1 MARTLQQAHLT
12 NEKPI
17 YLDHAAT
24 TPLRKEALEAMMP
37 FFSDVFGNPNSPY
50 AFAQEAR
57 NAVDEA
63 REKVAAVLGSRTRE
77 VVFTSGGTESDNSAI
92 KGVATALKPGGK
104 HVITT
109 AIEHHAIIHSCEE
122 LVEAG
127 YEVTYLPVGSSG
139 VVDPGAV
146 EEAIREDTILVSVMY
161 ANNEIGTVQDIA
173 DIARRTHGKAQAMG
187 RDIVV
192 HTDAVQAAGWLSLD
206 VNELDVDMMSLSAHK
221 FHGPK
226 GVGILYVRRGTP
238 FNPLI
243 VGGGQERQ
251 RRSGTENVPGIVGTA
266 VALDLRETEREVS
279 FDKVI
284 KLRDMLIEGTL
295 ERIPGV
301 RLNGDRNRRL
311 PNNANFSFDGVE
323 GEAVLLGLDFAGIC
337 ASTQSACSSA
347 SIEPSH
353 VLVAL
358 GLDADLA
365 VGSLRI
371 TLGSDN
377 TEEEIRMTLDVLPD
391 VISRLRDMPSLA
403 SVT

>member
-1 MARTLQQAHLT
+1 MT

-37 FFSDVFGNPNSPY
+37 FFADLFGNPNSPY
-50 AFAQEAR
+50 SFAQEAR

-63 REKVAAVLGSRTRE
+63 REKVAGVLGCRTRE
-77 VVFTSGGTESDNSAI
+77 VVFTSGGTESDNAAI
-92 KGVATALKPGGK
+92 KGVASALKPSGR
-104 HVITT
+104 HVITS

-127 YEVTYLPVGSSG
+127 YEVTYLPVGRDG
-139 VVDPGAV
+139 IVDPQAV
-146 EEAIREDTILVSVMY
+146 EDAIREDTTLVSVMY

-173 DIARRTHGKAQAMG
+173 EIARRTHRKAEAMG
-187 RDIVV
+187 RNIVV

-221 FHGPK
+221 FYGPK
-226 GVGILYVRRGTP
+226 GVGVLYVRRGTP

-251 RRSGTENVPGIVGTA
+251 RRSGTENVPGIVGAA
-266 VALDLRETEREVS
+266 VALDLADSERIETGEA
-279 FDKVI
+279 VI
-284 KLRDMLIEGTL
+284 PLRDIFIEGIL
-295 ERIPGV
+295 ERIPGA
-301 RLNGDRNRRL
+301 RLNGDRYRRL
-311 PNNANFSFDGVE
+311 PNNVNFSFDGVE
-323 GEAVLLGLDFAGIC
+323 GEAVLLGLDFAGIY

-365 VGSLRI
+365 VGSLRL
-371 TLGSDN
+371 TLGRES
-377 TEEEIRMTLDVLPD
+377 TEEEVQTTLDVLPG
-391 VISRLRDMPSLA
+391 VISRLREMPSLA
-403 SVT
+403 SS

>member
-1 MARTLQQAHLT
+1 MT
-12 NEKPI
+12 NEKTI

-37 FFSDVFGNPNSPY
+37 FFADLFGNPNSPY
-50 AFAQEAR
+50 SFAQEAR

-63 REKVAAVLGSRTRE
+63 REKVAGVLGCRTRE
-77 VVFTSGGTESDNSAI
+77 VVFTSGGTESDNAAI
-92 KGVATALKPGGK
+92 KGVASALKPSGR
-104 HVITT
+104 HVITS

-127 YEVTYLPVGSSG
+127 YEVTYLPVGRDG
-139 VVDPGAV
+139 IVDPQAV
-146 EEAIREDTILVSVMY
+146 EDAIREDTTLVSVMY

-173 DIARRTHGKAQAMG
+173 EIARRTHRKAEAMG
-187 RDIVV
+187 RNIVV

-221 FHGPK
+221 FYGPK
-226 GVGILYVRRGTP
+226 GVGVLYVRRGTP

-251 RRSGTENVPGIVGTA
+251 RRSGTENVPGIVGAA
-266 VALDLRETEREVS
+266 VALDLADSERIETGEA
-279 FDKVI
+279 VI
-284 KLRDMLIEGTL
+284 PLRDIFIEGIL
-295 ERIPGV
+295 ERIPGA
-301 RLNGDRNRRL
+301 RLNGDRYRRL
-311 PNNANFSFDGVE
+311 PNNVNFSFDGVE
-323 GEAVLLGLDFAGIC
+323 GEAVLLGLDFAGIY

-365 VGSLRI
+365 VGSLRL
-371 TLGSDN
+371 TLGRES
-377 TEEEIRMTLDVLPD
+377 TEEEVQTTLDVLPG
-391 VISRLRDMPSLA
+391 VISRLREMPSLA
-403 SVT
+403 SS

>member
-1 MARTLQQAHLT
+1 MD
-12 NEKPI
+12 
-17 YLDHAAT
+17 YAAT
-24 TPLRKEALEAMMP
+24 TPLRKEALEVMTP
-37 FFSDVFGNPNSPY
+37 YFSELFGNPNSPY

-63 REKVAAVLGSRTRE
+63 REKVAGVLGSRTRE

-92 KGVATALKPGGK
+92 KGVASALRPSGK
-104 HVITT
+104 HVITS
-109 AIEHHAIIHSCEE
+109 AIEHHAVIHSCEE

-127 YEVTYLPVGSSG
+127 YEVTYLPVGEKG
-139 VVDPGAV
+139 IIDPGAV
-146 EEAIREDTILVSVMY
+146 EEVIRQDTILVSVMY
-161 ANNEIGTVQDIA
+161 ANNEIGTVQDIGE
-173 DIARRTHGKAQAMG
+173 IARRTHRKAEAMG
-187 RDIVV
+187 RNIVV
-192 HTDAVQAAGWLSLD
+192 HTDAVQAAGWLSLN

-251 RRSGTENVPGIVGTA
+251 RRSGTENVPGIVGA
-266 VALDLRETEREVS
+266 GVALELAEYERGKSYETVRT
-279 FDKVI
+279 
-284 KLRDMLIEGTL
+284 LRDMLIEGVL
-295 ERIPGV
+295 ERIPGA

-311 PNNANFSFDGVE
+311 PNNANFSFDGGE

-365 VGSLRI
+365 VGSLRL
-371 TLGSDN
+371 TLGGDS
-377 TEEEIRMTLDVLPD
+377 TEDEIRTTLDVLPD
-391 VISRLRDMPSLA
+391 VISRLREMPTLA
-403 SVT
+403 STP

>member
-1 MARTLQQAHLT
+1 MPVPVT
-12 NEKPI
+12 NEQPI

-24 TPLRKEALEAMMP
+24 TPLRHEALEAMLP
-37 FFSDVFGNPNSPY
+37 FFSEVFGNPNSPY

-63 REKVAAVLGSRTRE
+63 RERVAGVLGSRTRE
-77 VVFTSGGTESDNSAI
+77 VVFTSGGTESDNAAI
-92 KGVATALKPGGK
+92 KGVASALKPGGR
-104 HVITT
+104 HIITT
-109 AIEHHAIIHSCEE
+109 AIEHHAVIHSCEE
-122 LVEAG
+122 LIEAG
-127 YEVTYLPVGSSG
+127 YEVTYLPVGSRG

-146 EEAIREDTILVSVMY
+146 EEAIREDTTLVSVMY

-173 DIARRTHGKAQAMG
+173 EIARRTHGKARAMG

-206 VNELDVDMMSLSAHK
+206 VNELGVDMMSLSAHK

-226 GVGILYVRRGTP
+226 GVGILYIRRGTP

-251 RRSGTENVPGIVGTA
+251 RRSGTENVPGIVGAA
-266 VALDLRETEREVS
+266 VALELAESQREESCEA
-279 FDKVI
+279 I
-284 KLRDMLIEGTL
+284 IPLRDMLIEGAL
-295 ERIPGV
+295 ERVPGA
-301 RLNGDRNRRL
+301 RLNGDRNQRL

-365 VGSLRI
+365 VGSLRL
-371 TLGSDN
+371 TLGSD
-377 TEEEIRMTLDVLPD
+377 TMEEEIRTTLDVLPG
-391 VISRLRDMPSLA
+391 VISRLRGMPSL
-403 SVT
+403 SSTT

>member
-1 MARTLQQAHLT
+1 MT
-12 NEKPI
+12 NEKTI

-37 FFSDVFGNPNSPY
+37 FFADLFGNPNSPY
-50 AFAQEAR
+50 SFAQEAR

-63 REKVAAVLGSRTRE
+63 REKVAGVLGCRTRE
-77 VVFTSGGTESDNSAI
+77 VVFTSGGTESDNAAI
-92 KGVATALKPGGK
+92 KGVASALKPSGR
-104 HVITT
+104 HVITS

-127 YEVTYLPVGSSG
+127 YEVTYLPVGRDG
-139 VVDPGAV
+139 IVDPQAV
-146 EEAIREDTILVSVMY
+146 EDAIREDTTLVSVMY

-173 DIARRTHGKAQAMG
+173 EIARRTHRKAEAMG
-187 RDIVV
+187 RNIVV

-221 FHGPK
+221 FYGPK
-226 GVGILYVRRGTP
+226 GVGVLYVRRGTP

-251 RRSGTENVPGIVGTA
+251 RRSGTENVPGIVGAA
-266 VALDLRETEREVS
+266 VALDLAESERIETGEA
-279 FDKVI
+279 VI
-284 KLRDMLIEGTL
+284 PLRDIFIEGIL
-295 ERIPGV
+295 ERIPGA
-301 RLNGDRNRRL
+301 RLNGDRYRRL
-311 PNNANFSFDGVE
+311 PNNVNFSFDGVE
-323 GEAVLLGLDFAGIC
+323 GEAVLLGLDFAGIY

-365 VGSLRI
+365 VGSLRL
-371 TLGSDN
+371 TLGRES
-377 TEEEIRMTLDVLPD
+377 TEEEVQTTLDVLPG
-391 VISRLRDMPSLA
+391 VISRLREMPSLA
-403 SVT
+403 SS

>member
-1 MARTLQQAHLT
+1 MT
-12 NEKPI
+12 NEKTI

-37 FFSDVFGNPNSPY
+37 FFADLFGNPNSPY
-50 AFAQEAR
+50 SFAQEAR

-63 REKVAAVLGSRTRE
+63 REKVAGVLGCRTRE
-77 VVFTSGGTESDNSAI
+77 VVFTSGGTESDNAAI
-92 KGVATALKPGGK
+92 KGVASALKPSGR
-104 HVITT
+104 HVITS

-127 YEVTYLPVGSSG
+127 YEVTYLPVGRDG
-139 VVDPGAV
+139 IVDPQIV
-146 EEAIREDTILVSVMY
+146 EDAIREDTTLVSVMY

-173 DIARRTHGKAQAMG
+173 EIARRTHRKAEAMG
-187 RDIVV
+187 RNIVV

-221 FHGPK
+221 FYGPK
-226 GVGILYVRRGTP
+226 GVGVLYVRRGTP

-251 RRSGTENVPGIVGTA
+251 RRSGTENVPGIVGAA
-266 VALDLRETEREVS
+266 VALDLADSERIEVGEA
-279 FDKVI
+279 VI
-284 KLRDMLIEGTL
+284 PLRDIFIEGRL
-295 ERIPGV
+295 ERIPGA
-301 RLNGDRNRRL
+301 RLNGDRYRRL
-311 PNNANFSFDGVE
+311 PNNVNFSFDGVE
-323 GEAVLLGLDFAGIC
+323 GEAVLLGLDFAGIY

-365 VGSLRI
+365 VGSLRL
-371 TLGSDN
+371 TLGRES
-377 TEEEIRMTLDVLPD
+377 TEEEVQTTLDVLPG
-391 VISRLRDMPSLA
+391 VISRLREMPSLA
-403 SVT
+403 SS

>member
-1 MARTLQQAHLT
+1 MT
-12 NEKPI
+12 NEKTI

-24 TPLRKEALEAMMP
+24 TPLRKEAFEAMMP
-37 FFSDVFGNPNSPY
+37 FFADLFGNPNSPY
-50 AFAQEAR
+50 SFAQEAR

-63 REKVAAVLGSRTRE
+63 REKVAGVLGCRTRE
-77 VVFTSGGTESDNSAI
+77 VVFTSGGTESDNAAI
-92 KGVATALKPGGK
+92 KGVASALKPSGR
-104 HVITT
+104 HVITS

-127 YEVTYLPVGSSG
+127 YEVTYLPVGRDG
-139 VVDPGAV
+139 IVDPQIV
-146 EEAIREDTILVSVMY
+146 EDAIREDTTLVSVMY

-173 DIARRTHGKAQAMG
+173 EIARRTHRKAEAMG
-187 RDIVV
+187 RNIVV

-221 FHGPK
+221 FYGPK
-226 GVGILYVRRGTP
+226 GVGVLYVRRGTP

-251 RRSGTENVPGIVGTA
+251 RRSGTENVPGIVGAA
-266 VALDLRETEREVS
+266 VALDLAESERIETGEA
-279 FDKVI
+279 VI
-284 KLRDMLIEGTL
+284 PLRDIFIEGIL
-295 ERIPGV
+295 ERIPGA
-301 RLNGDRNRRL
+301 RLNGDRYRRL
-311 PNNANFSFDGVE
+311 PNNVNFSFDGVE
-323 GEAVLLGLDFAGIC
+323 GEAVLLGLDFAGIY

-365 VGSLRI
+365 VGSLRL
-371 TLGSDN
+371 TLGRES
-377 TEEEIRMTLDVLPD
+377 TEEEVQTTLDVLPG
-391 VISRLRDMPSLA
+391 VISRLREMPSLA
-403 SVT
+403 SS

>member
-1 MARTLQQAHLT
+1 MI
-12 NEKPI
+12 NEKLI

-24 TPLRKEALEAMMP
+24 TSLREEALAAMMP
-37 FFSDVFGNPNSPY
+37 FFSDVFGNPNSPS

-57 NAVDEA
+57 NAVDES
-63 REKVAAVLGSRTRE
+63 REKVAAVLGSRPRE

-92 KGVATALKPGGK
+92 KGVASALKPSGK
-104 HVITT
+104 HVITVAT
-109 AIEHHAIIHSCEE
+109 EHHAVIHSCEE
-122 LVEAG
+122 LVESG
-127 YEVTYLPVGSSG
+127 YEVTYLPVDENGLVTPD
-139 VVDPGAV
+139 VV
-146 EEAIREDTILVSVMY
+146 ENAIREDTILVSVMY

-173 DIARRTHGKAQAMG
+173 EIALRTHRKAEAMG
-187 RDIVV
+187 RNIVV
-192 HTDAVQAAGWLSLD
+192 HTDAVQAAGWLNLD
-206 VNELDVDMMSLSAHK
+206 VNELGVDMMSLSAHK

-226 GVGILYVRRGTP
+226 GVGVLYVRRGTP

-266 VALDLRETEREVS
+266 VALELAESERAKRYAEVLP
-279 FDKVI
+279 
-284 KLRDMLIEGTL
+284 LRDMLIEGTL

-301 RLNGDRNRRL
+301 KLNGARSKRL
-311 PNNANFSFDGVE
+311 PNNVNFSFDGVE

-358 GLDADLA
+358 GMDADLA
-365 VGSLRI
+365 VGSLRL
-371 TLGSDN
+371 TLGKEN
-377 TEEEIRMTLDVLPD
+377 TVDDIRATLDVLPG
-391 VISRLRDMPSLA
+391 VISRLREMPTMAATS
-403 SVT
+403 

>member
-1 MARTLQQAHLT
+1 M
-12 NEKPI
+12 I

-37 FFSDVFGNPNSPY
+37 YFSDLFGNPNSPY
-50 AFAQEAR
+50 SFAQEAR

-63 REKVAAVLGSRTRE
+63 REKVAGVLGCRPRE
-77 VVFTSGGTESDNSAI
+77 VVFTSGGTESDNGAI
-92 KGVATALKPGGK
+92 NGVATALKPSGR
-104 HVITT
+104 HVITS
-109 AIEHHAIIHSCEE
+109 AMEHHAVIHSCEK

-127 YEVTYLPVGSSG
+127 YEVTYLPIGRAG
-139 VVDPGAV
+139 VVDPQAV
-146 EEAIREDTILVSVMY
+146 EDAIREDTTLVSVMY

-173 DIARRTHGKAQAMG
+173 EIARRTHRKAEAMG
-187 RDIVV
+187 RNIVV

-221 FHGPK
+221 FYGPK
-226 GVGILYVRRGTP
+226 GVGVLYVRRGTP

-266 VALDLRETEREVS
+266 VALEMADRERVTAGEAVLP
-279 FDKVI
+279 
-284 KLRDMLIEGTL
+284 LRDMLIEGIL
-295 ERIPGV
+295 ERIPDA
-301 RLNGDRNRRL
+301 RLNGDRYRRL
-311 PNNANFSFDGVE
+311 PNNVNFSFDGVE
-323 GEAVLLGLDFAGIC
+323 GEAILIGLDFAGIY

-358 GLDADLA
+358 GMDADLA
-365 VGSLRI
+365 VGSLRL
-371 TLGSDN
+371 TLGSES
-377 TEEEIRMTLDVLPD
+377 TEEDVRSTLDVLPG
-391 VISRLRDMPSLA
+391 VISRLRAMPSLA
-403 SVT
+403 SS

>member
-1 MARTLQQAHLT
+1 MT

-37 FFSDVFGNPNSPY
+37 FFADLFGNPNSPY
-50 AFAQEAR
+50 SFAQEAR

-63 REKVAAVLGSRTRE
+63 REKVAGVLGCRTRE
-77 VVFTSGGTESDNSAI
+77 VVFTSGGTESDNAAI
-92 KGVATALKPGGK
+92 KGVASALKPSGR
-104 HVITT
+104 HVITS

-127 YEVTYLPVGSSG
+127 YEVTYLPVGRDG
-139 VVDPGAV
+139 IVDPQIV
-146 EEAIREDTILVSVMY
+146 EDAIREDTTLVSVMY
-161 ANNEIGTVQDIA
+161 ANNEIRTVQDIA
-173 DIARRTHGKAQAMG
+173 EIARRTHRKAEAMG
-187 RDIVV
+187 RNIVV

-221 FHGPK
+221 FYGPK
-226 GVGILYVRRGTP
+226 GVGVLYVRRGTP

-251 RRSGTENVPGIVGTA
+251 RRSGTENVPGIVGAA
-266 VALDLRETEREVS
+266 VALDLAESERIETGEA
-279 FDKVI
+279 VI
-284 KLRDMLIEGTL
+284 PLRDIFIEGIL
-295 ERIPGV
+295 ERIPGA
-301 RLNGDRNRRL
+301 RLNGDRYRRL
-311 PNNANFSFDGVE
+311 PNNVNFSFDGVE
-323 GEAVLLGLDFAGIC
+323 GEAVLLGLDFAGIY

-365 VGSLRI
+365 VGSLRL
-371 TLGSDN
+371 TLGRES
-377 TEEEIRMTLDVLPD
+377 TEEEVQTTLDVLPG
-391 VISRLRDMPSLA
+391 VISRLREMPSLA
-403 SVT
+403 SS

>member
-1 MARTLQQAHLT
+1 VLVT

-77 VVFTSGGTESDNSAI
+77 VVFTSGGTESDNTAI
-92 KGVATALKPGGK
+92 KGVASALKPSGK
-104 HVITT
+104 HIITT

-127 YEVTYLPVGSSG
+127 YEVTYLPVGSNG

-146 EEAIREDTILVSVMY
+146 EKAIREDTILVSVMY

-173 DIARRTHGKAQAMG
+173 EIARRTHSKARAMG
-187 RDIVV
+187 RNIVV
-192 HTDAVQAAGWLSLD
+192 HTDAVQAAGWLTLD

-226 GVGILYVRRGTP
+226 GVGVLYVRRGTP
-238 FNPLI
+238 YNPLI

-251 RRSGTENVPGIVGTA
+251 RRSGTENVPGIVGA
-266 VALDLRETEREVS
+266 SVALELAESEREAVYAT
-279 FDKVI
+279 VLP
-284 KLRDMLIEGTL
+284 LRDLLIEGTL
-295 ERIPGV
+295 ERVPGV
-301 RLNGDRNRRL
+301 RLNGDRSRRL

-365 VGSLRI
+365 VGSLRL
-371 TLGSDN
+371 TLGCDS
-377 TEEEIRMTLDVLPD
+377 TEEEIQTTLDVLPGI
-391 VISRLRDMPSLA
+391 ISRLREMPSLA
-403 SVT
+403 STL

>member
-1 MARTLQQAHLT
+1 MT
-12 NEKPI
+12 NEKTI

-37 FFSDVFGNPNSPY
+37 FFADLFGNPNSPY
-50 AFAQEAR
+50 SFAQEAR

-63 REKVAAVLGSRTRE
+63 REKVAGVLGCRTRE
-77 VVFTSGGTESDNSAI
+77 VVFTSGGTESDNAAI
-92 KGVATALKPGGK
+92 KGVASALKPSGR
-104 HVITT
+104 HVITS

-127 YEVTYLPVGSSG
+127 YEVTYLPVGRDG
-139 VVDPGAV
+139 IVDPQIV
-146 EEAIREDTILVSVMY
+146 EDAIREDTTLVSVMY

-173 DIARRTHGKAQAMG
+173 EIARRTHRKAEAMG
-187 RDIVV
+187 RNIVV

-221 FHGPK
+221 FYGPK
-226 GVGILYVRRGTP
+226 GVGVLYVRRGTP

-251 RRSGTENVPGIVGTA
+251 RRSGTENVPGIVGAA
-266 VALDLRETEREVS
+266 VALDLAESERIETGEA
-279 FDKVI
+279 VI
-284 KLRDMLIEGTL
+284 PLRDIFIEGIL
-295 ERIPGV
+295 ERIPGA
-301 RLNGDRNRRL
+301 RLNGDRYRRL
-311 PNNANFSFDGVE
+311 PNNVNFSFDGVE
-323 GEAVLLGLDFAGIC
+323 GEAVLLGLDFAGIY

-365 VGSLRI
+365 VGSLRL
-371 TLGSDN
+371 TLGRES
-377 TEEEIRMTLDVLPD
+377 TEEEVQTTLDVLPG
-391 VISRLRDMPSLA
+391 VISRLREMPSLA
-403 SVT
+403 SS

>member
-1 MARTLQQAHLT
+1 MT

-37 FFSDVFGNPNSPY
+37 FFADLFGNPNSPY
-50 AFAQEAR
+50 SFAQEAR

-63 REKVAAVLGSRTRE
+63 REKVAGVLGCRTRE
-77 VVFTSGGTESDNSAI
+77 VVFTSGGTESDNAAI
-92 KGVATALKPGGK
+92 KGVASALKPSGR
-104 HVITT
+104 HVITS

-127 YEVTYLPVGSSG
+127 YEVTYLPVGRDG
-139 VVDPGAV
+139 IVDPQIV
-146 EEAIREDTILVSVMY
+146 EDAIREDTTLVSVMY

-173 DIARRTHGKAQAMG
+173 EIARRTHRKAEAMG
-187 RDIVV
+187 RNIVV

-221 FHGPK
+221 FYGPK
-226 GVGILYVRRGTP
+226 GVGVLYVRRGTP

-251 RRSGTENVPGIVGTA
+251 RRSGTENVPGIVGAA
-266 VALDLRETEREVS
+266 VALDLAESERIETGEA
-279 FDKVI
+279 VI
-284 KLRDMLIEGTL
+284 PLRDIFIEGIL
-295 ERIPGV
+295 ERIPGA
-301 RLNGDRNRRL
+301 RLNGDRYRRL
-311 PNNANFSFDGVE
+311 PNNVNFSFDGVE
-323 GEAVLLGLDFAGIC
+323 GEAVLLGLDFAGIY

-365 VGSLRI
+365 VGSLRL
-371 TLGSDN
+371 TLGRES
-377 TEEEIRMTLDVLPD
+377 TEEEVQTTLDVLPG
-391 VISRLRDMPSLA
+391 VISRLREMPSLA
-403 SVT
+403 SS

>member
-1 MARTLQQAHLT
+1 MT

-24 TPLRKEALEAMMP
+24 TPLRKEAFEAMTP
-37 FFSDVFGNPNSPY
+37 YFSDLFGNPNSPY
-50 AFAQEAR
+50 SFAQEAR

-63 REKVAAVLGSRTRE
+63 REKVAGVLGCRARE
-77 VVFTSGGTESDNSAI
+77 VVFTSGGTESDNAAI
-92 KGVATALKPGGK
+92 KGVASALKPSGR
-104 HVITT
+104 HVITS
-109 AIEHHAIIHSCEE
+109 AFEHHAVIHSCEE

-127 YEVTYLPVGSSG
+127 YEVTYLPVGREG
-139 VVDPGAV
+139 VVDPASV
-146 EEAIREDTILVSVMY
+146 ENAIREDTTLVSVMY
-161 ANNEIGTVQDIA
+161 ANNEIGTIQDIA
-173 DIARRTHGKAQAMG
+173 EIARRTHRKARAMG
-187 RDIVV
+187 RTIVV
-192 HTDAVQAAGWLSLD
+192 HTDAVQAAGWLSLN

-221 FHGPK
+221 FYGPK
-226 GVGILYVRRGTP
+226 GVGLMYVRRGTP

-251 RRSGTENVPGIVGTA
+251 RRSGTENVPGIVGA
-266 VALDLRETEREVS
+266 AIALELADGEREAAGNAVRG
-279 FDKVI
+279 
-284 KLRDMLIEGTL
+284 LRDMLIEGVL
-295 ERIPGV
+295 ERITGA
-301 RLNGDRNRRL
+301 RLNGDRYRRL

-365 VGSLRI
+365 VGSLRL
-371 TLGSDN
+371 TLGAES
-377 TEEEIRMTLDVLPD
+377 TEEEVRITLDALPGI
-391 VISRLRDMPSLA
+391 ISRLRAMPSLA
-403 SVT
+403 ST

>member
-1 MARTLQQAHLT
+1 MT

-37 FFSDVFGNPNSPY
+37 FFADLFGNPNSPY
-50 AFAQEAR
+50 SFAQEAR

-63 REKVAAVLGSRTRE
+63 REKVAGVLGCRTRE
-77 VVFTSGGTESDNSAI
+77 VVFTSGGTESDNAAI
-92 KGVATALKPGGK
+92 KGVASALKPSGR
-104 HVITT
+104 HVITS

-127 YEVTYLPVGSSG
+127 YEVTYLPVGRDG
-139 VVDPGAV
+139 IVDPQIV
-146 EEAIREDTILVSVMY
+146 EDAIREDTTLVSVMY

-173 DIARRTHGKAQAMG
+173 EIARRTHRKAEAMG
-187 RDIVV
+187 RNIVV

-221 FHGPK
+221 FYGPK
-226 GVGILYVRRGTP
+226 GVGVLYVRRGTP

-251 RRSGTENVPGIVGTA
+251 RRSGTENVPGIVGAA
-266 VALDLRETEREVS
+266 VALDLADSERIEVGEA
-279 FDKVI
+279 VI
-284 KLRDMLIEGTL
+284 PLRDIFIEGIL
-295 ERIPGV
+295 ERIPGA
-301 RLNGDRNRRL
+301 RLNGDRYRRL
-311 PNNANFSFDGVE
+311 PNNVNFSFDGVE
-323 GEAVLLGLDFAGIC
+323 GEAVLLGLDFAGIY

-365 VGSLRI
+365 VGSLRL
-371 TLGSDN
+371 TLGRES
-377 TEEEIRMTLDVLPD
+377 TEEEVQTTLDVLPG
-391 VISRLRDMPSLA
+391 VISRLREMPSLA
-403 SVT
+403 SS

>member
-1 MARTLQQAHLT
+1 M
-12 NEKPI
+12 NEKLI

-24 TPLRKEALEAMMP
+24 TSLREEALAAMMP

-57 NAVDEA
+57 NAVDES
-63 REKVAAVLGSRTRE
+63 REKVAAVLGSRPRE

-92 KGVATALKPGGK
+92 KGVASALKPSGK
-104 HVITT
+104 HVITVAT
-109 AIEHHAIIHSCEE
+109 EHHAVIHSCEE
-122 LVEAG
+122 LVESG
-127 YEVTYLPVGSSG
+127 YEVTYLPVDENGLVTPD
-139 VVDPGAV
+139 VV
-146 EEAIREDTILVSVMY
+146 ENAIREDTILVSVMY

-173 DIARRTHGKAQAMG
+173 EIALRTHRKAEAMG
-187 RDIVV
+187 RNIVV
-192 HTDAVQAAGWLSLD
+192 HTDAVQAAGWLNLD
-206 VNELDVDMMSLSAHK
+206 VNELGVDMMSLSAHK
-221 FHGPK
+221 FYGPK

-266 VALDLRETEREVS
+266 VALELAESEREKRYAEVLP
-279 FDKVI
+279 
-284 KLRDMLIEGTL
+284 LRDMLIEGTL

-301 RLNGDRNRRL
+301 RLNGDRSKRL
-311 PNNANFSFDGVE
+311 PNNVNFSFDGVE

-358 GLDADLA
+358 GMDADLA
-365 VGSLRI
+365 VGSLRL
-371 TLGSDN
+371 TLGKEN
-377 TEEEIRMTLDVLPD
+377 TEDDIRATLDVLPG
-391 VISRLRDMPSLA
+391 VISRLREMPTMA
-403 SVT
+403 STS

>member
-1 MARTLQQAHLT
+1 VT
-12 NEKPI
+12 NEKLI

-24 TPLRKEALEAMMP
+24 TPLREEALTAMMP

-63 REKVAAVLGSRTRE
+63 REKIAAVLGSRTRE

-92 KGVATALKPGGK
+92 KGVASALRPSGK
-104 HVITT
+104 HVITS
-109 AIEHHAIIHSCEE
+109 AIEHHAVIHSCEE

-127 YEVTYLPVGSSG
+127 YEVTYLPVGSNG
-139 VVDPGAV
+139 VVDPAAV
-146 EEAIREDTILVSVMY
+146 EAAIREDTILVSVMY

-173 DIARRTHGKAQAMG
+173 EIARRTHRKAEAMG
-187 RDIVV
+187 RNIVV
-192 HTDAVQAAGWLSLD
+192 HTDAVQAAGWLTLD
-206 VNELDVDMMSLSAHK
+206 VNELGVDMMSLSAHK

-226 GVGILYVRRGTP
+226 GVGVLYVRRGTP

-251 RRSGTENVPGIVGTA
+251 RRSGTENVPGIVGAA
-266 VALDLRETEREVS
+266 VALELAEQERDETYTSVLPLRE
-279 FDKVI
+279 
-284 KLRDMLIEGTL
+284 MLIEGTL
-295 ERIPGV
+295 ERIPGA
-301 RLNGDRNRRL
+301 RLNGDRTRRL
-311 PNNANFSFDGVE
+311 PNNVNFSFDGVE

-365 VGSLRI
+365 VGSLRL
-371 TLGSDN
+371 TLGRDN
-377 TEEEIRMTLDVLPD
+377 TEAEVRETLDVLPG
-391 VISRLRDMPSLA
+391 VISRLREMPTMA
-403 SVT
+403 SSS

>member
-1 MARTLQQAHLT
+1 MT
-12 NEKPI
+12 NEKLI

-24 TPLRKEALEAMMP
+24 TPLREEALTAMMP

-63 REKVAAVLGSRTRE
+63 REKIAAVLGSRTRE

-92 KGVATALKPGGK
+92 KGVASALRPSGK
-104 HVITT
+104 HVITS
-109 AIEHHAIIHSCEE
+109 AIEHHAVIHSCEE

-127 YEVTYLPVGSSG
+127 YEVTYLPVGSNG
-139 VVDPGAV
+139 VVDPAAV
-146 EEAIREDTILVSVMY
+146 EAAIREDTILVSVMY

-173 DIARRTHGKAQAMG
+173 EIARRTHRKAEAMG
-187 RDIVV
+187 RNIVV
-192 HTDAVQAAGWLSLD
+192 HTDAVQAAGWLTLD
-206 VNELDVDMMSLSAHK
+206 VNELGVDMMSLSAHK

-226 GVGILYVRRGTP
+226 GVGVLYVRRGTP

-251 RRSGTENVPGIVGTA
+251 RRSGTENVPGIVGAA
-266 VALDLRETEREVS
+266 VALELAEQERDETYTSVLPLRE
-279 FDKVI
+279 
-284 KLRDMLIEGTL
+284 MLIEGTL
-295 ERIPGV
+295 ERIPGA
-301 RLNGDRNRRL
+301 RLNGDRTRRL
-311 PNNANFSFDGVE
+311 PNNVNFSFDGVE

-365 VGSLRI
+365 VGSLRL
-371 TLGSDN
+371 TLGRDN
-377 TEEEIRMTLDVLPD
+377 TEAEVRETLDVLPG
-391 VISRLRDMPSLA
+391 VISRLREMPTMA
-403 SVT
+403 SSS

>member
-1 MARTLQQAHLT
+1 MT

-24 TPLRKEALEAMMP
+24 TPLRKEAFEAMMP
-37 FFSDVFGNPNSPY
+37 FFADLFGNPNSPY
-50 AFAQEAR
+50 SFAQEAR

-63 REKVAAVLGSRTRE
+63 REKVAGVLGCRTRE
-77 VVFTSGGTESDNSAI
+77 VVFTSGGTESDNAAI
-92 KGVATALKPGGK
+92 KGVASALKPSGR
-104 HVITT
+104 HVITS

-127 YEVTYLPVGSSG
+127 YEVTYLPVGRDG
-139 VVDPGAV
+139 IVDPQAV
-146 EEAIREDTILVSVMY
+146 EDAIREDTTLVSVMY

-173 DIARRTHGKAQAMG
+173 EIARRTHRKAEAMG
-187 RDIVV
+187 RNIVV

-221 FHGPK
+221 FYGPK
-226 GVGILYVRRGTP
+226 GVGVLYVRRGTP

-251 RRSGTENVPGIVGTA
+251 RRSGTENVPGIVGAA
-266 VALDLRETEREVS
+266 VALDLADSERIEVGEA
-279 FDKVI
+279 VI
-284 KLRDMLIEGTL
+284 PLRDIFIEGIL
-295 ERIPGV
+295 ERIPGA
-301 RLNGDRNRRL
+301 RLNGDRYRRL
-311 PNNANFSFDGVE
+311 PNNVNFSFDGVE
-323 GEAVLLGLDFAGIC
+323 GEAVLLGLDFAGIY

-365 VGSLRI
+365 VGSLRL
-371 TLGSDN
+371 TLGRES
-377 TEEEIRMTLDVLPD
+377 TEEEVQTTLDVLPG
-391 VISRLRDMPSLA
+391 VISRLREMPSLA
-403 SVT
+403 SS

>member
-1 MARTLQQAHLT
+1 MD
-12 NEKPI
+12 
-17 YLDHAAT
+17 YAAT
-24 TPLRKEALEAMMP
+24 TPLRKEALEVMTP
-37 FFSDVFGNPNSPY
+37 YFSELFGNPNSPY

-63 REKVAAVLGSRTRE
+63 REKVAGVLGSRTRE

-92 KGVATALKPGGK
+92 KGVASALRPSGK
-104 HVITT
+104 HVITS
-109 AIEHHAIIHSCEE
+109 AIEHHAVIHSCEE

-127 YEVTYLPVGSSG
+127 YEVTYLPVGEKG
-139 VVDPGAV
+139 IIDPGAV
-146 EEAIREDTILVSVMY
+146 EEVIRQDTILVSVMY
-161 ANNEIGTVQDIA
+161 ANNEIGTVQDIGE
-173 DIARRTHGKAQAMG
+173 IARRTHRKAEAMG
-187 RDIVV
+187 RNIVV
-192 HTDAVQAAGWLSLD
+192 HTDAVQAAGWLSLN

-251 RRSGTENVPGIVGTA
+251 RRSGTENVPGIVGA
-266 VALDLRETEREVS
+266 GVALELAEYERGKSYETVRT
-279 FDKVI
+279 
-284 KLRDMLIEGTL
+284 LRDMLIEGVL
-295 ERIPGV
+295 ERIPGA

-365 VGSLRI
+365 VGSLRL
-371 TLGSDN
+371 TLGGDS
-377 TEEEIRMTLDVLPD
+377 TEDEIRTTLDVLPD
-391 VISRLRDMPSLA
+391 VISRLREMPTLA
-403 SVT
+403 STP

>member
-1 MARTLQQAHLT
+1 MT

-24 TPLRKEALEAMMP
+24 TPLREEALAAMMP
-37 FFSDVFGNPNSPY
+37 FFSDLFGNPNSPY

-92 KGVATALKPGGK
+92 KGVASALKPSGK
-104 HVITT
+104 HVITS
-109 AIEHHAIIHSCEE
+109 AIEHHAVIHSCEE

-127 YEVTYLPVGSSG
+127 YEVTYLPVGDNG
-139 VVDPGAV
+139 VIDPGAV
-146 EEAIREDTILVSVMY
+146 EQAIREDTILVSVMY

-173 DIARRTHGKAQAMG
+173 EIARRTHRKAEAMG
-187 RDIVV
+187 RNIVV

-206 VNELDVDMMSLSAHK
+206 VNELGVDMMSLSAHK

-238 FNPLI
+238 FNALI

-251 RRSGTENVPGIVGTA
+251 RRSGTENVPGIVGAA
-266 VALDLRETEREVS
+266 VALELAESEREEAYAAVLP
-279 FDKVI
+279 
-284 KLRDMLIEGTL
+284 LRDMLIEGTL

-301 RLNGDRNRRL
+301 RLNGDRDKRL

-365 VGSLRI
+365 VGSLRL
-371 TLGSDN
+371 TLGKEN
-377 TEEEIRMTLDVLPD
+377 TEEEIRSTLDVLPG
-391 VISRLRDMPSLA
+391 VISRLREMPTMA
-403 SVT
+403 STS

>member
-1 MARTLQQAHLT
+1 MT
-12 NEKPI
+12 NEKTI

-24 TPLRKEALEAMMP
+24 TPLRKEAFEAMMP
-37 FFSDVFGNPNSPY
+37 FFADLFGNPNSPY
-50 AFAQEAR
+50 SFAQEAR

-63 REKVAAVLGSRTRE
+63 REKVAGVLGCRTRE
-77 VVFTSGGTESDNSAI
+77 VVFTSGGTESDNAAI
-92 KGVATALKPGGK
+92 KGVASALKPSGR
-104 HVITT
+104 HVITS

-127 YEVTYLPVGSSG
+127 YEVTYLPVGRDG
-139 VVDPGAV
+139 IVDPQAV
-146 EEAIREDTILVSVMY
+146 EDAIREDTTLVSVMY

-173 DIARRTHGKAQAMG
+173 EIARRTHRKAEAMG
-187 RDIVV
+187 RNIVV

-221 FHGPK
+221 FYGPK
-226 GVGILYVRRGTP
+226 GVGVLYVRRGTP

-251 RRSGTENVPGIVGTA
+251 RRSGTENVPGIVGAA
-266 VALDLRETEREVS
+266 VALDLADSERIEAAEAVLP
-279 FDKVI
+279 
-284 KLRDMLIEGTL
+284 LRDIFIEGIL
-295 ERIPGV
+295 ERIPGA
-301 RLNGDRNRRL
+301 RLNGDRYRRL
-311 PNNANFSFDGVE
+311 PNNVNFSFDGVE
-323 GEAVLLGLDFAGIC
+323 GEAVLLGLDFAGIY

-365 VGSLRI
+365 VGSLRL
-371 TLGSDN
+371 TLGRES
-377 TEEEIRMTLDVLPD
+377 TEEEVQTTLDVLPG
-391 VISRLRDMPSLA
+391 VISRLREMPSLA
-403 SVT
+403 SS